1 MQVDSPINPIDYNAL
16 ALSMGDVPRWYVAY
30 TYPRH
35 EKAVADQVQLR
46 SVETFLPTYT
56 VKSQWKDRRVQLEL
70 PLFAGYVFTRMTVRE
85 RVTVLTVPS
94 VIRILSY
101 RGMPAPIGDA
111 EIEALRMCVANGAK
125 LEPHPYVAV
134 GDRVRV
140 RDGAFEGLEGIVVR
154 KSNQCKLVVSL
165 SLIHQSVSLEMEPKY
180 LEIIKPGTLSIAGPR
195 AAKQSE
201 KDHLGL

>member
-1 MQVDSPINPIDYNAL
+1 M
-16 ALSMGDVPRWYVAY
+16 PRWYVAY

-56 VKSQWKDRRVQLEL
+56 LKSQWKDRRVQLEL

-85 RVTVLTVPS
+85 RVKVLSVPS

-154 KSNQCKLVVSL
+154 KSNHCKLVVSL
-165 SLIHQSVSLEMEPKY
+165 SLIHQSVSLEVEPNY
-180 LEIIKPGTLSIAGPR
+180 LEIVKPTNLRAIGPR
-195 AAKQSE
+195 GPKQSE
-201 KDHLGL
+201 RDHLGL

>member
-1 MQVDSPINPIDYNAL
+1 MGLPISTIDYNAIGASSL
-16 ALSMGDVPRWYVAY
+16 DVTHWYVAY

-35 EKAVADQVQLR
+35 EKAVADQVQMR

-85 RVTVLTVPS
+85 RVKVLSVPS

-111 EIEALRMCVANGAK
+111 EIEALRLCVANGAK
-125 LEPHPYVAV
+125 LEPHPYIAV

-154 KSNQCKLVVSL
+154 KSNQCKVVVSL
-165 SLIHQSVSLEMEPKY
+165 SLIHQSVSLEVEPNY
-180 LEIIKPGTLSIAGPR
+180 LEIVKPGTLSVIGPR

-201 KDHLGL
+201 RDHLGL

>member
-1 MQVDSPINPIDYNAL
+1 MGLPINPIDYNAV
-16 ALSMGDVPRWYVAY
+16 AANMVDVPRWYVAY

-56 VKSQWKDRRVQLEL
+56 IKSQWKDRQVLLEQ

-85 RVTVLTVPS
+85 RVKVLSVPS

-101 RGMPAPIGDA
+101 RGMPVPVSDTEIDA
-111 EIEALRMCVANGAK
+111 MRLCVARGGR

-154 KSNQCKLVVSL
+154 KSNKCRLVVSL
-165 SLIHQSVSLEMEPKY
+165 SLIHQSVSLEVAPED
-180 LEIIKPGTLSIAGPR
+180 LEVVKPVNV
-195 AAKQSE
+195 AAVGQGATRFSE
-201 KDHLGL
+201 GNVLAL

>member
-1 MQVDSPINPIDYNAL
+1 MGASSNPIDYNAI
-16 ALSMGDVPRWYVAY
+16 AADFGAAPRWYVAY

-85 RVTVLTVPS
+85 RVKVMSVPS

-101 RGMPAPIGDA
+101 RGMPVPIGDA
-111 EIEALRMCVANGAK
+111 EIDALRMCVANGAK
-125 LEPHPYVAV
+125 FEPHAYIAV

-140 RDGAFEGLEGIVVR
+140 REGAFEGLEGVVVR
-154 KSNQCKLVVSL
+154 RSNQCKLVVSL
-165 SLIHQSVSLEMEPKY
+165 SLIHQSVALEVEPGSLEIVKAMN
-180 LEIIKPGTLSIAGPR
+180 L
-195 AAKQSE
+195 AATGQRTNRQSE
-201 KDHLGL
+201 GSRLAL

>member
-1 MQVDSPINPIDYNAL
+1 MGLEITPFDYNAML
-16 ALSMGDVPRWYVAY
+16 AQPVDPPQWYVAY

-46 SVETFLPTYT
+46 SIETFLPTYEA
-56 VKSQWKDRRVQLEL
+56 KSQWKDRRVRLEL
-70 PLFAGYVFTRMTVRE
+70 PLFAGYVFTRMMARE
-85 RVTVLTVPS
+85 RAKVLSVPS

-101 RGMPAPIGDA
+101 RGMPAPVSEA
-111 EIEALRMCVANGAK
+111 EIDALRMCVANGAK

-154 KSNQCKLVVSL
+154 KSNNCRLVVSL
-165 SLIHQSVSLEMEPKY
+165 SLIHQSVSLEVDGHC
-180 LEIIKPGTLSIAGPR
+180 LEVIKPVNARMPGQSAPQRREGT
-195 AAKQSE
+195 
-201 KDHLGL
+201 HLAL